1 MMKII
6 FLIASIMTSAEVF
19 AKDRDVARIYDEWL
33 AQPQKQRE
41 ERAAEEKRSRQK
53 VVLRRIISHG
63 NIISSGE
70 GPDGRSHTFLIEYNE
85 LLYTCYFEILGAG
98 TCKEVKPSL

>member
-1 MMKII
+1 MKII

-19 AKDRDVARIYDEWL
+19 AKDGDVARIYDEWL

-41 ERAAEEKRSRQK
+41 ERAAEEKRSREK
-53 VVLRRIISHG
+53 VVLRRIIANG

-70 GPDGRSHTFLIEYNE
+70 GPDGRSHTFLIEYNLTQI
-85 LLYTCYFEILGAG
+85 LLFYLQEHPLIT
-98 TCKEVKPSL
+98 P

>member
-41 ERAAEEKRSRQK
+41 ERAAEEKRSREK
-53 VVLRRIISHG
+53 VVLRRIIANG

-70 GPDGRSHTFLIEYNE
+70 GPDGRSRTFLVEYDE
-85 LLYTCYFEILGAG
+85 LSYTCYFEILGAG

>member
-6 FLIASIMTSAEVF
+6 FLITSIMTSAEVF
-19 AKDRDVARIYDEWL
+19 AKDGDVARIYDEWL

-41 ERAAEEKRSRQK
+41 ERAAEEKRSREK
-53 VVLRRIISHG
+53 VVLRRIISNG

-70 GPDGRSHTFLIEYNE
+70 GPDGRSHTFLVEYNE